1 MTRFVRIIFLLAKVP
16 KKEQMPITQ
25 VLTLPSNLLFP
36 TDMFTFDSRL
46 RYTHTY
52 NVENVQK
59 NTFNFKKK
67 KKRDQFMESKNNI
80 SK

>member
-1 MTRFVRIIFLLAKVP
+1 
-16 KKEQMPITQ
+16 
-25 VLTLPSNLLFP
+25 
-36 TDMFTFDSRL
+36 MFTFDSRL

-80 SK
+80 SKWTQYSVRKSDLEVIREKEL

>member
-1 MTRFVRIIFLLAKVP
+1 
-16 KKEQMPITQ
+16 
-25 VLTLPSNLLFP
+25 
-36 TDMFTFDSRL
+36 MFTFDSRL